1 MKRNLLFILLLCGSL
16 HHPKAQTGNN
26 NYVRT
31 TAPTVAT
38 TATSGLSVSNSITSY
53 QYFDDLGRPWQ
64 TVQVGMTPGQLDLV
78 TYQEYD
84 AAGRSSATWLP
95 VNAAS
100 GNNGNPLSLST
111 VQSRSRL
118 SSNYGDGK
126 AYSKPVYEASP
137 LDRVLEQ
144 YGPGEEWHDNG
155 KRV

>member
-1 MKRNLLFILLLCGSL
+1 
-16 HHPKAQTGNN
+16 
-26 NYVRT
+26 
-31 TAPTVAT
+31 
-38 TATSGLSVSNSITSY
+38 
-53 QYFDDLGRPWQ
+53 
-64 TVQVGMTPGQLDLV
+64 MTPGQLDLV

-144 YGPGEEWHDNG
+144 YSTGRGVARQRQTCED
-155 KRV
+155 RVSQQYSRW